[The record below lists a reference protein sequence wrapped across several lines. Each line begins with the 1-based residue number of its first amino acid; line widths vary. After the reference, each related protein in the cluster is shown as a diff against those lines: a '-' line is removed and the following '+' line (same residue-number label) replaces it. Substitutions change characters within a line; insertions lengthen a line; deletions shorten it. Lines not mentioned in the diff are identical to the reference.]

1 LDELITSLKLKNK
14 KQKKQFK
21 EWRSAYGKEM
31 SRQMASMEA
40 ELVGVTKEN
49 DVLREAVHCLNG
61 DSQAQNA
68 MIEELFAEEMAPAA
82 QTQMEEVLNL
92 RCQQFEQK
100 TWIPSE
106 EKGMDINSNSSEQQT
121 FLFVTGDVKALAAY
135 NFDST
140 LKDNNLI
147 VDKAN
152 VPNEPVSTIATKKT
166 DLINDGIGNTVVMK
180 AGAAESSAE
189 KNLAMLYETG
199 CHQEIKQRKNKKQK
213 RRRRQKQ

>member
-1 LDELITSLKLKNK
+1 
-14 KQKKQFK
+14 
-21 EWRSAYGKEM
+21 
-31 SRQMASMEA
+31 
-40 ELVGVTKEN
+40 
-49 DVLREAVHCLNG
+49 
-61 DSQAQNA
+61 
-68 MIEELFAEEMAPAA
+68 MIEELLAEEMASAVA
-82 QTQMEEVLNL
+82 RTHMEEVLNL
-92 RCQQFEQK
+92 RCQQLEQK
-100 TWIPSE
+100 TMIPSE
-106 EKGMDINSNSSEQQT
+106 EKGMDINSKQQT